1 MQTNIVPNNAN
12 FDYSILDNETAIF
25 LNEKEKAI
33 KTIVIE
39 SATEIGKHLKEA
51 QDRLALNGYGC
62 FQEWIESTVGFSKT
76 STYRLIERYNFVCSN
91 LGQSNAIEVF
101 ENLPKSLSYEISKPS
116 APKELVEATLN
127 GDISSHK
134 QYKDLEKRLKEEI
147 EKAKYLGRVL
157 DEKDKHDK
165 ERDIMIKSL
174 IERKPEVEIVYKEDP
189 KLIETIND
197 LGTQLRQAEH
207 ELSKLEE
214 VKAKKHEIEEVHRQ
228 IEELKKKR
236 SEFQRDIEENKKIFD
251 FIDKTKK
258 FIKEEMLHIPT
269 LTTHYNQSNTMKQE
283 MKMITDLLNDFN
295 FSLKHKFGV

>member
-1 MQTNIVPNNAN
+1 MQTNIVANNTI
-12 FDYSILDNETAIF
+12 FDYSILDNETAVF

-39 SATEIGKHLKEA
+39 SATEIGRHLKEA
-51 QDRLALNGYGC
+51 QEKLSLKGYGC
-62 FQEWIESTVGFSKT
+62 FMNWVEAEFKFSHKT
-76 STYRLIERYNFVCSN
+76 AIRLIDRYNFAMDKLSN
-91 LGQSNAIEVF
+91 TNEFEVF
-101 ENLPKSLSYEISKPS
+101 EQLPTSLSYEISKPS

-269 LTTHYNQSNTMKQE
+269 LTTHYNQSATMKQE
-283 MKMITDLLNDFN
+283 MKMITDLLDNFN
-295 FSLKHKFGV
+295 FSLKQKFGV

>member
-12 FDYSILDNETAIF
+12 FDYSILDNETANF

>member
-12 FDYSILDNETAIF
+12 FDYSILDNETANF

-283 MKMITDLLNDFN
+283 MKMITDLLDDFN
-295 FSLKHKFGV
+295 FSLKQKFGV